1 MGSQIEIRMKTSE
14 AFQDEMLKEYFKLK
28 NQGTKVKRLM
38 ELLPKL
44 KKDHDSNQEEL
55 EALLS

>member
-1 MGSQIEIRMKTSE
+1 
-14 AFQDEMLKEYFKLK
+14 MLKEYFKLK